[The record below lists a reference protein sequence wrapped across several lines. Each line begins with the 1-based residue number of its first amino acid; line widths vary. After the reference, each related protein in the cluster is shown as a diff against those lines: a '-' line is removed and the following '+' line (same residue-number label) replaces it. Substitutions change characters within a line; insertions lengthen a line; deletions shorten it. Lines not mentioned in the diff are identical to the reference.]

1 MFEVEIYDILNQNQ
15 YLIRVESK
23 TPRDAKYDAMDKL
36 CKTKG
41 LTHKEY
47 FIVNKILEVI

>member
-23 TPRDAKYDAMDKL
+23 TSRDAKYDAMDKL

>member
-1 MFEVEIYDILNQNQ
+1 MFEVEIYDILNQID
-15 YLIRVESK
+15 YSVDVESK
-23 TPRDAKYDAMDKL
+23 NAVYARYDAIDKL